1 MRPLFPALALGLGIL
16 AAPLAAQE
24 ASSLAGSRLR
34 RASDMA
40 AVDQRLGSRFP
51 ESVAF
56 RIHGIVDSAVAE
68 GLPAEPLL
76 LRALEGGAK
85 GVKAD
90 VIYVALS
97 RLRLSMR
104 RAANVLGFE
113 TDGMDLST
121 AAAALQTGLAPTRLV
136 ELRSLRGQASL
147 TVPLGAYLDLTA
159 RGAVPDRAWERVI
172 TLARRGAEDQ
182 AYVQIDPADLVA
194 RQPGDRR

>member
-1 MRPLFPALALGLGIL
+1 MRILSPSLALGLSIM
-16 AAPLAAQE
+16 AVPLAAQE

-34 RASDMA
+34 TPTEMA

-51 ESVAF
+51 ESVAL

-90 VIYVALS
+90 AIYAALG
-97 RLRLSMR
+97 RLRISMR
-104 RAANVLGFE
+104 RAASALGVE
-113 TDGMDLST
+113 TDGTDLTT
-121 AAAALQTGLAPTRLV
+121 AAAALQTGLAPARLL
-136 ELRSLRGQASL
+136 ELRNLRGRASL

-159 RGAVPDRAWERVI
+159 RGAVPERAWDRV
-172 TLARRGAEDQ
+172 TELARRGADDRE
-182 AYVQIDPADLVA
+182 YERIDPADLVA
-194 RQPGDRR
+194 RRPGDRR

>member
-1 MRPLFPALALGLGIL
+1 MRPLTLTLALGLCIV
-16 AAPLAAQE
+16 AVPLTAQE

-34 RASDMA
+34 NAAEMA

-51 ESVAF
+51 ESVAL

-68 GLPAEPLL
+68 GLPSEPLM

-90 VIYVALS
+90 AIYVALD
-97 RLRLSMR
+97 RLRISMR
-104 RAANVLGFE
+104 RAADALGYG
-113 TDGMDLST
+113 TSGTDLST
-121 AAAALQTGLAPTRLV
+121 AAAALQTGLAPARLV
-136 ELRSLRGQASL
+136 ELRNLRGQASL

-159 RGAVPDRAWERVI
+159 RGAVPERAWDRV
-172 TLARRGAEDQ
+172 TELARRGAEDRE
-182 AYVQIDPADLVA
+182 YERIDPADLVA